1 MSILLIRGDARSIPL
16 ADNCVHCVVTSP
28 PYWNLRNYDTPGQL
42 GLEKTPEEYVRVMVD
57 VFREV
62 RRVMRHD
69 ATLWLNMGN
78 SYCSGISSARTRET
92 PETGITRE
100 LPRNWVIKAN
110 KIERNGTPP
119 GWKAKDLVPT
129 SWMLALALRADGWY
143 LRSDI
148 IWSKG
153 NPMPESVSDRP
164 TKAHEYI
171 FLLSKSERYYYD
183 QEAIL
188 EPVSEN
194 THMRLSQNLALQV
207 GSHRA
212 NGGGKTNGPMKAV
225 GRKAKQDETGNRR
238 YTGFNERWKVK
249 HNASFDASVCLPVN
263 ERNKRTVWTVNAQG
277 FAEAHF
283 ATFPEDLIK
292 PCILAGCP
300 SGGTVLD
307 PFIGSGTTALVAR
320 NLQCNAI
327 GLELSPVY
335 LEIAKRRLR
344 QDVFSFTEAE

>member
-1 MSILLIRGDARSIPL
+1 MSILIIQADARSIPL
-16 ADNCVHCVVTSP
+16 ADKSVHCVVTSP
-28 PYWNLRNYDTPGQL
+28 PYWGLRDYGVAGQL
-42 GLEKTPEEYVRVMVD
+42 GLEKTPEEYIAQMVE

-62 RRVMRHD
+62 KRVLRD
-69 ATLWLNMGN
+69 DGTIWVNMGD
-78 SYCSGISSARTRET
+78 SYQGGNRGEYGKTRGGNGIQQT
-92 PETGITRE
+92 
-100 LPRNWVIKAN
+100 N
-110 KIERNGTPP
+110 P
-119 GWKAKDLVPT
+119 GSDTIGAPNRFPIPGLKAKDLVGIP
-129 SWMLALALRADGWY
+129 WMLAFALRADGWY

-148 IWSKG
+148 IWSKP

-171 FLLSKSERYYYD
+171 FLLSKNERYYYD
-183 QEAIL
+183 VDAIL

-194 THMRLSQNLALQV
+194 THMRLSQNLARQV

-249 HNASFDASVCLPVN
+249 HNASFDASVCLPVT
-263 ERNKRTVWTVNAQG
+263 ERNKRSVWTVNAQG

-283 ATFPEDLIK
+283 ATFPEELIK

-300 SGGTVLD
+300 AGGIVLD
-307 PFIGSGTTALVAR
+307 PFMGSGTTALVAR
-320 NLQCNAI
+320 NLQCNAV
-327 GLELSPVY
+327 GLELNAAY
-335 LEIAKRRLR
+335 IEIAKRRLA
-344 QDVFSFTEAE
+344 QEVLDFK